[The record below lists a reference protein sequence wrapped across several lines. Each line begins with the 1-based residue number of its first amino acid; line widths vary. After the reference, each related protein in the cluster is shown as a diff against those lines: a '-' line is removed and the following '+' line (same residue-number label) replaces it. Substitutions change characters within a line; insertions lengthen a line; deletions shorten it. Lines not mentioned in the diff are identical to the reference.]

1 MIQGNKGAC
10 PLAKIMIENN
20 IELNTAIEAA
30 KKAGEVL
37 KKNFGQKYRVIRKS
51 PKEMVSIVDMEAQ
64 EAILAVMETNYPGYG
79 IITEERR
86 FNSGVEGKNWIID
99 PMDGTHN
106 YIAGLPFSGV
116 SIGLAKDNDFLLGV
130 IFFPME
136 QRLYYA
142 EKGKGAFLNDEPIA
156 VSQNQELSKAMV
168 TFDNQFHLNKKSFDY
183 YKKLVER
190 AFTTRILGTAT
201 NDVCMTAEGKIDGR
215 IWVNTKIC
223 DIAAGIVILTE
234 AGGRIT
240 NFDGTPCTLD
250 SKQVVASNGKI
261 HDELLAVVN

>member
-1 MIQGNKGAC
+1 MI
-10 PLAKIMIENN
+10 NN
-20 IELNTAIEAA
+20 NNELEIALEAA
-30 KKAGEVL
+30 REAGKILRE
-37 KKNFGQKYRVIRKS
+37 NFGQKYRVLRKS
-51 PKEMVSIVDMEAQ
+51 PKEMVSVVDMQAQ
-64 EAILAVMETNYPGYG
+64 KAIIEVLEPRFPGYG
-79 IITEERR
+79 IITEEKTSVV
-86 FNSGVEGKNWIID
+86 NSRGKNWIID
-99 PMDGTHN
+99 PLDGTHN

-116 SIGLAKDNDFLLGV
+116 SIGLAEGNDFLLGV

-136 QRLYYA
+136 DRLYYA
-142 EKGKGAFLNDEPIA
+142 AKGQGAYLNHEPIFA
-156 VSQNQELSKAMV
+156 SQNPELAKAMV
-168 TFDNQFHLNKKSFDY
+168 TFDNQFHLNARSFEY

-201 NDVCMTAEGKIDGR
+201 NDICLTAEGKIDGR

-234 AGGRIT
+234 AGGRIG

-261 HDELLAVVN
+261 HDELLDVVAN

>member
-1 MIQGNKGAC
+1 
-10 PLAKIMIENN
+10 MIENN
-20 IELNTAIEAA
+20 KELNIAIEAA

-51 PKEMVSIVDMEAQ
+51 PKEMVSIVDMQAQ
-64 EAILAVMETNYPGYG
+64 ETILKVLEPNFPGYG

-86 FNSGVEGKNWIID
+86 SNPGTEGKNWIID

-116 SIGLAKDNDFLLGV
+116 SIGLAKDDDFQLGV

-136 QRLYYA
+136 DRLYYA
-142 EKGKGAFLNDEPIA
+142 AKGKGAFLNDVRITA
-156 VSQNQELSKAMV
+156 SQNRELSKAMV

-234 AGGRIT
+234 AGGKIT
-240 NFDGTPCTLD
+240 NFDGTPCRLD

-261 HDELLAVVN
+261 HDELLEVVT

>member
-1 MIQGNKGAC
+1 
-10 PLAKIMIENN
+10 MIENN
-20 IELNTAIEAA
+20 KELNIAIEAA

-51 PKEMVSIVDMEAQ
+51 PKEMVSIVDMQAQ
-64 EAILAVMETNYPGYG
+64 EAILNILEANYPGYG

-86 FNSGVEGKNWIID
+86 SNHGVEGKNWIID

-116 SIGLAKDNDFLLGV
+116 SIGLAKDDDFQLGV

-136 QRLYYA
+136 DRLYYA
-142 EKGKGAFLNDEPIA
+142 AKGKGAFLNDVRITA
-156 VSQNQELSKAMV
+156 SQNRELSKAMV

-234 AGGRIT
+234 AGGKIT

-261 HDELLAVVN
+261 HEELLEVVNY

>member
-1 MIQGNKGAC
+1 MKRNNK
-10 PLAKIMIENN
+10 
-20 IELNTAIEAA
+20 ELQIAIEAA
-30 KKAGEVL
+30 KQAGEIL
-37 KKNFGQKYRVIRKS
+37 KKNFRKEYRVIRKS
-51 PKEMVSIVDMEAQ
+51 PKEMVSMVDMQAQ
-64 EAILAVMETNYPGYG
+64 KAILEVLKPNFPDYG

-86 FNSGVEGKNWIID
+86 SNPGVEGKNWIID

-116 SIGLAKDNDFLLGV
+116 SIGLAKDNDFQIGV
-130 IFFPME
+130 ILFPME
-136 QRLYYA
+136 NRLYYA
-142 EKGKGAFLNDEPIA
+142 VKGEGAFLNDQRIA
-156 VSQNQELSKAMV
+156 ASGNQELSKAMV
-168 TFDNQFHLNKKSFDY
+168 TFDNQFHLNKKSFEY
-183 YKKLVER
+183 YQKLVER

-223 DIAAGIVILTE
+223 DIAAGIVILSE
-234 AGGRIT
+234 AGGAMT

-261 HDELLAVVN
+261 HQELLAVVSY

>member
-1 MIQGNKGAC
+1 MMKDN
-10 PLAKIMIENN
+10 L
-20 IELNTAIEAA
+20 ELDIAVDAA
-30 KKAGEVL
+30 RKAGEIL
-37 KKNFGQKYRVIRKS
+37 KKNFGKKYRVIRKS
-51 PKEMVSIVDMEAQ
+51 PKEMVSAVDMQAQ
-64 EAILAVMETNYPGYG
+64 KAILDVLEPHFPDYG
-79 IITEERR
+79 IITEEKT
-86 FNSGVEGKNWIID
+86 SHADKTGKNWIID

-116 SIGLAKDNDFLLGV
+116 SIGLAHGDDFELGV

-136 QRLYYA
+136 DRLYYA
-142 EKGKGAFLNDEPIA
+142 VKGGGAYLNQQKIS
-156 VSQNQELSKAMV
+156 VSQNSELSKAMV
-168 TFDNQFHLNKKSFDY
+168 TFDNQFHLNEKSFDY
-183 YKKLVER
+183 YKRLTER

-240 NFDGTPCTLD
+240 NFDGSKCTLD
-250 SKQVVASNGKI
+250 SRKVIASNQKI
-261 HDELLAVVN
+261 HNELLEIVN

>member
-1 MIQGNKGAC
+1 
-10 PLAKIMIENN
+10 MIENN
-20 IELNTAIEAA
+20 KELKIAIEAA
-30 KKAGEVL
+30 KRAGEVL

-51 PKEMVSIVDMEAQ
+51 PKEMVSIVDMQAQ
-64 EAILAVMETNYPGYG
+64 EAILKVLETNFPGYG

-86 FNSGVEGKNWIID
+86 SNSGVEGKTWIID

-116 SIGLAKDNDFLLGV
+116 SIGLAKDDDFQLGV

-136 QRLYYA
+136 DRLYYA
-142 EKGKGAFLNDEPIA
+142 VKGKGAFLNDVRITA
-156 VSQNQELSKAMV
+156 SQNQELSKAMV

-240 NFDGTPCTLD
+240 NFDGTPCTLE

-261 HDELLAVVN
+261 HEELLEVVNF